1 MTLNYKKLGEANEV
15 LVILHGFLGSLDNW
29 FTLGKRFAEDYT
41 VYILDARN
49 HGLSPHSDEFSY
61 GIMAKDVTEFFEQQG
76 IEKANVI
83 GHSMGGKVMMKFA
96 LDNPHLVEKLIVVD
110 IAPKFYPVHHREI
123 LDALQSLD
131 IENISSRQEADEQL
145 AKSIPEFGVRQ
156 FLLKNIDRKQDGG
169 FQWKMNLRVLDDK
182 VEEVGKAQEGYSTI
196 PVLFVN
202 GERSDYIKPEDEDA
216 ILEIFPSA
224 QFVTLPTGHW
234 VHAEKPDLFYDT
246 AIEFLK

>member
-1 MTLNYKKLGEANEV
+1 MKLNYKKLGEAKEV

-29 FTLGKRFAEDYT
+29 FTVGKRLAEDFT
-41 VYILDARN
+41 VYLLDARN

-61 GIMAKDVTEFFEQQG
+61 DLMANDIVEFFEQQG
-76 IEKANVI
+76 IEKASVI

-96 LDNPHLVEKLIVVD
+96 LEHPHLVEKMIVVD
-110 IAPKFYPVHHREI
+110 IAPKSYPVHHREI

-131 IENISSRQEADEQL
+131 IDNLASRQEADEQL

-156 FLLKNIDRKQDGG
+156 FLLKNIDRKQGGG
-169 FQWKMNLRVLDDK
+169 FQWKMNLQVLDDK
-182 VEEVGKAQEGYSTI
+182 VEEVGKAQEGYSTV
-196 PVLFVN
+196 PALFVD
-202 GERSDYIKPEDEDA
+202 GDRSNYIKPEDEDA

-234 VHAEKPDLFYDT
+234 VHAEAPDLFYD
-246 AIEFLK
+246 AVIDFLK